1 MVAMGLECFRRIRL
15 GAAVLIALILCGT
28 AASFFFL
35 HRTAERA
42 VSAQLLARLSSIEA
56 EIEPVYR
63 SDQSGMEVVVARTSI
78 DIASCTIGDWRAAA
92 LMTYA
97 NPLGGEVYAIRCASG
112 VSGLLFRAE
121 QDKQFSLA
129 TYHLARNMVAGFASL
144 AVVLIVAFT
153 ILYLRVQR
161 LLWVSERG
169 LRAFGEYAP
178 VVMYMRNLRGWY
190 THVNAAFLQ
199 IATSG
204 SVRTLSD
211 PVSPADV
218 DSEWRAL
225 DENVLAARQQ
235 SSSVVGMNLN
245 ESARMFR
252 VFRFPVFGVDEKI
265 VGVGGIGIDI
275 TEEPIAKLEPRCDPL
290 ERQPG
295 LGAKALR
302 AADSK
307 KEAAIA
313 EKAEMLSMIAH
324 EIQTPLAAVTGIAY
338 LMDQTY
344 AKDKSGHVSSLIE
357 ASRYLSEVVRNALDF
372 SRLEAG
378 KMDIQL
384 KRFSLRRL
392 VQQVFELAWRDAVA
406 NEVSLFTNL
415 SPDVPDMVTGDDVR
429 IMQILLNYIQNA
441 IRHGGPGL
449 VVLEVT
455 ATSVN
460 GLLHD
465 FTFAVRDW
473 GPGLAPHESGELFE
487 PFPRIA
493 GRSKGVGN
501 GLGLSITR
509 RIADLMGGQTWMEGN
524 PGQGAVFFAKLP
536 LAVDVSHVCTSQ
548 AWQFSGRR
556 VWVIDPSPVS
566 REAIV
571 SGLAGRGALVDVAMG
586 QSPLRPVLL
595 SDDRGVAIP
604 EYVIVDWRCFS
615 PALVDRF
622 DAAFGN
628 GRVHFIVLGPPLN
641 CWNAGN
647 LMARP
652 GVHVRFKPTLLC
664 EPCAGAASGCAAC
677 DGSLVN
683 QAGHIDKNCLANHS
697 VLLAEDD
704 DIVRSVMREILVW
717 AGAQVHMA
725 SNGHEALNILRNS
738 GIDIVLIDL
747 QMPGL
752 NGFETA
758 EQIRSMP
765 DMRDLPIVAITA
777 NLSEADRA
785 LASSCG
791 VTQSLTKPV
800 NPSQLLALMVRLL
813 GLREGD
819 ESASGGRVLAPGGA
833 EGDSA
838 SFRQV
843 SERIALLDEIRI
855 DSALAKL
862 GGRHEI
868 FVNIVRRVVD
878 RADSPQSLVNLLPDL
893 TDCDSAMHAFHKLTS
908 ELGIIGAEDLQAQAT
923 KFEAAARRSALD
935 RDAVE
940 TFVGRYR
947 KLIVELRRAAY
958 SV

>member
-1 MVAMGLECFRRIRL
+1 MGAMGLECFRRIRL

-63 SDQSGMEVVVARTSI
+63 PDRPSMEVVVARGAI
-78 DIASCTIGDWRAAA
+78 DIATCTIGDWRAAE

-112 VSGLLFRAE
+112 VSGLMFRAE

-161 LLWVSERG
+161 LLCVSERA
-169 LRAFGEYAP
+169 LKAFGECAP

-204 SVRTLSD
+204 SGHTLSD
-211 PVSPADV
+211 PVPSADV

-225 DENVLAARQQ
+225 DEDVLVARRQ
-235 SSSVVGMNLN
+235 SSSLVGMNFN
-245 ESARMFR
+245 ESSRMFR
-252 VFRFPVFGVDEKI
+252 VFRFPVFGADEEI
-265 VGVGGIGIDI
+265 IGVGGIGIDI
-275 TEEPIAKLEPRCDPL
+275 TQEPIANLEPRRDPP

-295 LGAKALR
+295 LGADALR
-302 AADSK
+302 AAGGK
-307 KEAAIA
+307 EEAAIA
-313 EKAEMLSMIAH
+313 ERAEILSMIAH

-344 AKDKSGHVSSLIE
+344 DKDKSGHVSSLIE

-378 KMDIQL
+378 KMDIQIR
-384 KRFSLRRL
+384 RFSLRRL
-392 VQQVFELAWRDAVA
+392 VQQVFEFAWRDAVE
-406 NEVSLFTNL
+406 NEVSLFTSL
-415 SPDVPDMVTGDDVR
+415 SPDVPDKVTGDDVR

-473 GPGLAPHESGELFE
+473 GPGVAPHESGGLFE

-493 GRSKGVGN
+493 GRSKGRGN
-501 GLGLSITR
+501 GLGLNITR
-509 RIADLMGGQTWMEGN
+509 RIAGLMGGETWMEGN

-536 LAVDVSHVCTSQ
+536 LVVDVSHVCTNQS
-548 AWQFSGRR
+548 WQFAGRR
-556 VWVIDPSPVS
+556 VWVIDPSPAS

-595 SDDRGVAIP
+595 SDDRGVAAP
-604 EYVIVDWRCFS
+604 EYVVVDWRCFS
-615 PALVDRF
+615 PALLDRF
-622 DAAFGN
+622 DAAFGS

-641 CWNAGN
+641 CWNTGN
-647 LMARP
+647 LIARQ
-652 GVHVRFKPTLLC
+652 GVHVRFKPTLLS
-664 EPCAGAASGCAAC
+664 EPCAGAADGCAAC
-677 DGSLVN
+677 EGSPAD
-683 QAGHIDKNCLANHS
+683 QAGHIDRNCLVNHS

-725 SNGHEALNILRNS
+725 SNGHEALNILRRS
-738 GIDIVLIDL
+738 RIDIVLIDL

-758 EQIRSMP
+758 EQIRRMP

-777 NLSEADRA
+777 NLSEADVA
-785 LASSCG
+785 MAANCG
-791 VTQSLTKPV
+791 VSHALTKPV

-819 ESASGGRVLAPGGA
+819 GSALGGRVLATGVAEGGA
-833 EGDSA
+833 A
-838 SFRQV
+838 SFRRV
-843 SERIALLDEIRI
+843 SERIAALDEIRI

-878 RADSPQSLVNLLPDL
+878 RADSSQSLVNLLPGL
-893 TDCDSAMHAFHKLTS
+893 TDCDTAKHVFHKLTS

-923 KFEAAARRSALD
+923 KLEAAARQSALD
-935 RDAVE
+935 KDAVE
-940 TFVGRYR
+940 RFVGRYR
-947 KLIVELRRAAY
+947 KMIAQLRRAAD
-958 SV
+958 SD